1 MTITFVLE
9 GALLGIWLSQIKLRL
24 LNAATFEYAA
34 MLLLFIMAAYPCRAV
49 LQALQDVPEYRTR
62 AQEWDRRDAHIYAL
76 REHGQTDLV
85 IPQFGGIYDVKEL
98 DNLPTHWVN
107 RCAADYYE
115 VNSISAVTI
124 HGADALEEYYNDFG
138 DRP

>member
-9 GALLGIWLSQIKLRL
+9 GVLLGIWLSQIKLKL
-24 LNAATFEYAA
+24 FYTVAFEYAA
-34 MLLLFIMAAYPCRAV
+34 MLILLVMAVYPFRAV
-49 LQALQDVPEYRTR
+49 LQVLQDIPEYRTR
-62 AQEWDRRDAHIYAL
+62 AQEWDRRDAHIYDL
-76 REHGQTDLV
+76 RELGQTDLIV
-85 IPQFGGIYDVKEL
+85 PQFGGIYDVKEL

-124 HGADALEEYYNDFG
+124 HGGADALEEYYNDFG
-138 DRP
+138 D